1 METIEI
7 NGKSYLIDIEKAT
20 EQGLLKEKDN
30 KPRSWE
36 EYTLSLKNKA
46 YRSTA
51 DYDYR
56 YIENGD
62 CPYDAFRTPEELKAF
77 WALGR
82 LIQLRD
88 AWVGDW
94 KPDWEVEWKQ
104 SQLSSEVRKYTIIC
118 YSNELS
124 ICYTIWRSNVLTFP
138 TEEMA
143 TDFLSTFRD
152 LIEQAKMFL

>member
-1 METIEI
+1 METITI
-7 NGKSYLIDIEKAT
+7 NGIEYLLDIEKA
-20 EQGLLKEKDN
+20 ENQGALKKKEI
-30 KPRSWE
+30 KPRSWR
-36 EYTLSLKNKA
+36 EYVLSLKNKA

-56 YIENGD
+56 YIEDGD

-94 KPDWEVEWKQ
+94 KPDWE
-104 SQLSSEVRKYTIIC
+104 SNTKYGIC
-118 YSNELS
+118 AYRNK
-124 ICYTIWRSNVLTFP
+124 IDTFNVILDSCLLAFP
-138 TEEMA
+138 TAEMCE
-143 TDFLSTFRD
+143 DFLETFRD

>member
-7 NGKSYLIDIEKAT
+7 NGKSYLIDTEKAI
-20 EQGLLKEKDN
+20 EHGLLKETDS
-30 KPRSWE
+30 KPHSWE

-94 KPDWEVEWKQ
+94 EPDWKKVYN
-104 SQLSSEVRKYTIIC
+104 KYTIINARDRIDLNTAIFD
-118 YSNELS
+118 SGALA
-124 ICYTIWRSNVLTFP
+124 FP
-138 TEEMA
+138 TKEMA
-143 TDFLSTFRD
+143 NDFLETFRD